1 MGFYVC
7 PFSRFLPV
15 LVQGKESFF
24 SGTLLVIMPRVQGII
39 SAANSVLLF
48 SLSPFINSNVEQRCY
63 HILPWG
69 FLLDFLLNG
78 STRNR

>member
-1 MGFYVC
+1 
-7 PFSRFLPV
+7 
-15 LVQGKESFF
+15 
-24 SGTLLVIMPRVQGII
+24 VIMPRVQGII